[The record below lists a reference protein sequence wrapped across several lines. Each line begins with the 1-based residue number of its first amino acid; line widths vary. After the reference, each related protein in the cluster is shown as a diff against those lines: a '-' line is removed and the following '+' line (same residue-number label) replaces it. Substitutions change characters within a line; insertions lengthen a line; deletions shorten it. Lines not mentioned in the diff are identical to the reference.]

1 MPNNFNF
8 TESGYVSDN
17 YNFNFSSEYF
27 LYNILPGQNKNFTA
41 IWADSTS
48 NINTAKVY
56 VGTAGTSASFFV
68 IDLENKILCDSYN
81 LTKVGSFG
89 ESLDQENIVD
99 INVNSAV

>member
-8 TESGYVSDN
+8 IESGYVPDN

-27 LYNILPGQNKNFTA
+27 LYNILPGQNKNFVA
-41 IWADSTS
+41 IWADPTS

-56 VGTAGTSASFFV
+56 VGTAGTGASFFV

-81 LTKVGSFG
+81 LTKVGGFG